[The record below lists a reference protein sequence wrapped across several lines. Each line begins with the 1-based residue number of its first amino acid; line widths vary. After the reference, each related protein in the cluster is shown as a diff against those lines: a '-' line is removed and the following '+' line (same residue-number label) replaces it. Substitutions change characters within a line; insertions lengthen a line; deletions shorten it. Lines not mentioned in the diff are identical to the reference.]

1 MNELK
6 LQGCWLV
13 NINSH
18 KNGYSIPVYVDY
30 LANEEEVIDIC
41 FDKALF
47 ECAEDYFYANAEQM
61 DENDFNH
68 FKEQIIILT

>member
-13 NINSH
+13 NITRRD
-18 KNGYSIPVYVDY
+18 GYSIPVYVDY

-41 FDKALF
+41 FDNALF
-47 ECAEDYFYANAEQM
+47 ERSEDYFYANAEQM
-61 DENDFNH
+61 DENDFKH
-68 FKEQIIILT
+68 FKEQIITLT